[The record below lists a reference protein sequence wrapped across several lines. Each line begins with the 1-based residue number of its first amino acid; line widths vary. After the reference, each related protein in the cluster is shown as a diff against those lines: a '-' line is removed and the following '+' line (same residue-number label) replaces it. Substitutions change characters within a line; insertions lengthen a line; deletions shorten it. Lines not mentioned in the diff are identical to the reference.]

1 MNTEKLINNLIA
13 SSPESFKD
21 IINSAISFA
30 IKSHKGQKR
39 LSGDPY
45 VNHVLRVALTV
56 AEMGIDT
63 NTIIAGLLHN
73 VITKSPEKA
82 KLLEEEIEKQFG
94 NDVLE
99 LIKNCSEINKA
110 TASPQTDYKIITK
123 FILNNAKDLRPVLI
137 KLADTLDNV
146 RTIEYMPSER
156 LGSKIQKIFHVYAPL
171 AEYLNLD
178 KIKKELEERALE
190 IYRPYEYN
198 QIKKKLEK
206 NNFTRDI
213 KEKYIQYLN
222 EILSAI
228 SPKPS
233 VYGRVKSIYSIYKKL
248 DKQLKEGSGIDISSI
263 RDLLAFRAITD
274 SADNCFNILE
284 KVMDHGD
291 IITEEFDDY
300 ISNPKPN
307 GYKAL
312 QGPITLPE
320 VMPAVIEIQIVTH
333 DIHYHNTYGPASH
346 IAYKES
352 QSRYAK
358 PTDKYDWVEKVH
370 KQISNNIANRK
381 NEKSTP
387 ISVDIFSS
395 NTYGITPKGKIIQLD
410 QGDTVVDFA
419 YRVHTDIGNS
429 MVAAKVNGKA
439 VKLDY
444 QVQTGDVIE
453 IKTQMGKKSVKQD
466 WLKYA
471 NSSSTQ
477 YKIQRS
483 WKKS

>member
-1 MNTEKLINNLIA
+1 
-13 SSPESFKD
+13 
-21 IINSAISFA
+21 
-30 IKSHKGQKR
+30 
-39 LSGDPY
+39 
-45 VNHVLRVALTV
+45 
-56 AEMGIDT
+56 
-63 NTIIAGLLHN
+63 
-73 VITKSPEKA
+73 
-82 KLLEEEIEKQFG
+82 
-94 NDVLE
+94 
-99 LIKNCSEINKA
+99 
-110 TASPQTDYKIITK
+110 
-123 FILNNAKDLRPVLI
+123 
-137 KLADTLDNV
+137 
-146 RTIEYMPSER
+146 MPSER
-156 LGSKIQKIFHVYAPL
+156 LGSKIQKIFHVYAPI

-178 KIKKELEERALE
+178 NIKKELEERALE

-198 QIKKKLEK
+198 QIKKKLED
-206 NNFTRDI
+206 NNFTKEI
-213 KEKYIQYLN
+213 KEKYIQYLDQ
-222 EILSAI
+222 ILNDI
-228 SPKPS
+228 SPKPN

-284 KVMDHGD
+284 KIMDHGD

-300 ISNPKPN
+300 ITNPKPN

-312 QGPITLPE
+312 QGPVTLPE
-320 VMPAVIEIQIVTH
+320 VMPGIIEIQIVTH
-333 DIHYHNTYGPASH
+333 DMHYHNTYGPASH

-370 KQISNNIANRK
+370 KEISKNIANR
-381 NEKSTP
+381 EKERAIP
-387 ISVDIFSS
+387 INVEIFPS

-410 QGDTVVDFA
+410 TGDTVVDFA

-444 QVQTGDVIE
+444 QVQTGDVVE
-453 IKTQMGKKSVKQD
+453 IKTQLGKKSVKQD

-483 WKKS
+483 WKKR